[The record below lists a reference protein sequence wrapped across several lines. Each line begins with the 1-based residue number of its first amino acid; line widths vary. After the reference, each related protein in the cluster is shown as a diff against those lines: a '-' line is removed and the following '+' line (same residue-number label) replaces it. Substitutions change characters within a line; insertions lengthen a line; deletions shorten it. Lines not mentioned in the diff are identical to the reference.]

1 MPKKKILHLITG
13 LEIGGAE
20 MMLLK
25 TLPRMQED
33 FDNRVCCIR
42 GHGPIGKKL
51 EKAGVPVYYLN
62 LKNIFDLGIILRFKK
77 IIKEFQPKILV
88 TYLIHADLFGRIFGR
103 IFGIKKIICSV
114 RVKLVQW
121 KYFPLLIIDGLT
133 SFLVNN
139 YHFNSQAVANLYL
152 KYFFLAK
159 EKITV
164 IPNGLEIEKYQIQIN
179 KTEKREELGIPTKM
193 PIIGC
198 IGRLEK
204 QKGQKY
210 LLEAFAL
217 FLKKDAR
224 AFLIFVGDG
233 SDRKQL
239 QILSKE
245 LGIENSIKFLGNRN
259 DVPEILQI
267 IDVFVLP
274 SLYEGMSNALM
285 EAMATGLPIIATD
298 IPENRELLSSKDSGI
313 LIPARD
319 SSALADKISF
329 IIRNKVYAEKAGMTA
344 KKEAR
349 NHFSL
354 DTTVHNFISLLEKR

>member
-103 IFGIKKIICSV
+103 IFGIKKITCSV

-139 YHFNSQAVANLYL
+139 
-152 KYFFLAK
+152 
-159 EKITV
+159 
-164 IPNGLEIEKYQIQIN
+164 
-179 KTEKREELGIPTKM
+179 
-193 PIIGC
+193 
-198 IGRLEK
+198 
-204 QKGQKY
+204 
-210 LLEAFAL
+210 
-217 FLKKDAR
+217 
-224 AFLIFVGDG
+224 
-233 SDRKQL
+233 
-239 QILSKE
+239 
-245 LGIENSIKFLGNRN
+245 
-259 DVPEILQI
+259 
-267 IDVFVLP
+267 
-274 SLYEGMSNALM
+274 
-285 EAMATGLPIIATD
+285 
-298 IPENRELLSSKDSGI
+298 
-313 LIPARD
+313 
-319 SSALADKISF
+319 
-329 IIRNKVYAEKAGMTA
+329 
-344 KKEAR
+344 KKE
-349 NHFSL
+349 FP
-354 DTTVHNFISLLEKR
+354 

>member
-1 MPKKKILHLITG
+1 MVDRHGLDPLKIDDNG
-13 LEIGGAE
+13 
-20 MMLLK
+20 K
-25 TLPRMQED
+25 ED
-33 FDNRVCCIR
+33 GRHR
-42 GHGPIGKKL
+42 
-51 EKAGVPVYYLN
+51 A
-62 LKNIFDLGIILRFKK
+62 
-77 IIKEFQPKILV
+77 
-88 TYLIHADLFGRIFGR
+88 HA
-103 IFGIKKIICSV
+103 
-114 RVKLVQW
+114 
-121 KYFPLLIIDGLT
+121 
-133 SFLVNN
+133 
-139 YHFNSQAVANLYL
+139 A
-152 KYFFLAK
+152 
-159 EKITV
+159 
-164 IPNGLEIEKYQIQIN
+164 
-179 KTEKREELGIPTKM
+179 
-193 PIIGC
+193 
-198 IGRLEK
+198 
-204 QKGQKY
+204 
-210 LLEAFAL
+210 
-217 FLKKDAR
+217 
-224 AFLIFVGDG
+224 
-233 SDRKQL
+233 
-239 QILSKE
+239 KE